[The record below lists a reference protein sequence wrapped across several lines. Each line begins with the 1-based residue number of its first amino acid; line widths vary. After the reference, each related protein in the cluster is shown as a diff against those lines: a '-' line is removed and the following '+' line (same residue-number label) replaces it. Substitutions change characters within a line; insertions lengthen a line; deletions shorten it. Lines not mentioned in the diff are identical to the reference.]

1 LNRIKLHVLKFGIS
15 VGGHRIDFFS
25 EIPNSNDA
33 KGRLKGISKASK
45 TMEINATQ
53 HLGRLRLYSTRLQN
67 GGFDLGSWVG
77 TGTVCEDVRCV
88 SDFQGGFSLFFLL
101 LFHDN
106 NCSDSTHFEDN

>member
-1 LNRIKLHVLKFGIS
+1 
-15 VGGHRIDFFS
+15 
-25 EIPNSNDA
+25 
-33 KGRLKGISKASK
+33 
-45 TMEINATQ
+45 MEINATQ

-77 TGTVCEDVRCV
+77 TGTVCEDVRSV

-106 NCSDSTHFEDN
+106 NYSDSTHFEDSCCGCLLSNAHKNEQNITTVKQDHTTMYIL